1 MTVKVADAAG
11 VAVYEMPVE
20 GEVRNDA
27 LLALAEEAM
36 KAAATTVTPEDLT
49 TRDLHAHFHG
59 PIAGKTL
66 RAEAIVMRKAGAT
79 VRVAADILAGGRC
92 VASFEAD
99 ALAAA

>member
-1 MTVKVADAAG
+1 MTCKVADAAG
-11 VAVYEMPVE
+11 VAVYEMSVE

-36 KAAATTVTPEDLT
+36 RAAVTKVTPSIT
-49 TRDLHAHFHG
+49 TRGLQARFHG
-59 PIAGKTL
+59 PVAGKTL
-66 RAEAIVMRKAGAT
+66 RAEAIVMGKAGAN